1 MKRLLIIGTLVAWAA
16 APAAAEPT
24 LRGQWISDRD
34 ASASF
39 NEEHVRMQAKT
50 AAFLKDSMG
59 RLVVTFSSNDVSYD
73 LPNFTTKIEG
83 KEHPIVGFSETH
95 PYTVIATTPNSI
107 AIRTTEPVSH
117 EPTIVVYN
125 FVGNDRMWVYVST
138 LGSHIREYFK
148 RVEAK

>member
-1 MKRLLIIGTLVAWAA
+1 MKRLLITVALLAWTSA
-16 APAAAEPT
+16 AAAEPR
-24 LRGQWISDRD
+24 LLGKWISDRE

-39 NEEHVRMQAKT
+39 NDGHARMQAKT

-59 RLVVTFSSNDVSYD
+59 RLVVTFTPNDVSYV

-83 KEHPIVGFSETH
+83 REYPIAGFTETH

-107 AIRTTEPVSH
+107 AIRTAEPVSH

-125 FVGNDRMWVYVST
+125 FVGNDQMWIYVSSQD
-138 LGSHIREYFK
+138 SHIREYFK
-148 RVEAK
+148 RMEAK